1 MGFGDYDDYLAER
14 ARREVALQQ
23 GITPGLVISGES
35 PDGPRAPV
43 TVTQPA
49 AVPQPAAMPQPEP
62 EPVSTPIPEPE
73 PEPVSVAE
81 EPEPTPEPEIEIAA
95 TNTGTE
101 ADTGADNPDI
111 SDEQNFEAVSS
122 RESIESDRE
131 RLARNRELYVVIE
144 PTELPRR
151 PGTNVPNI
159 VAYALATT
167 NRVGQPLYQ
176 RGPFTNANVT
186 ARNCARFVAP
196 DLAQEAFLASG
207 GPKRDKRR
215 LDPDG
220 DGFACSWDPASFR
233 NIRN

>member
-1 MGFGDYDDYLAER
+1 MGFGDYDEYLAER
-14 ARREVALQQ
+14 ARREAALQQ
-23 GITPGLVISGES
+23 GINPGLVISGES
-35 PDGPRAPV
+35 PDG
-43 TVTQPA
+43 QPA
-49 AVPQPAAMPQPEP
+49 PIIAARPVAVPQPELVPDM
-62 EPVSTPIPEPE
+62 TPIPEPE
-73 PEPVSVAE
+73 PGPEPVVAA
-81 EPEPTPEPEIEIAA
+81 PEPTPEPQAETSA
-95 TNTGTE
+95 TAE
-101 ADTGADNPDI
+101 ATAPNPGSDNPDI

-131 RLARNRELYVVIE
+131 RLARNRELYIVIE

-167 NRVGQPLYQ
+167 NNVGQPLYQ
-176 RGPFTNANVT
+176 RGPFTNASVS
-186 ARNCARFVAP
+186 ARNCARFVSP

-220 DGFACSWDPASFR
+220 DGFACAWDPASFR
-233 NIRN
+233 IIRN